1 MTIFQ
6 KVCQM
11 AQYFDKSDP
20 VSIMAADSPTSTA
33 DKDTSKKRKSARL
46 EIARIKDFL
55 SREVEG
61 YYSQMN
67 EGVRISTEEENDVK
81 EVIQTSMTTALEGVK
96 KFHLYFK
103 KDKELAISYLQDAA
117 EILDGC
123 LNMLN
128 DIPQEFMFLKKI
140 ADEMNK
146 LAELLKGIREISE
159 MKSGRLD
166 SAEAVKSLLSYVGV
180 FSYLMDIRKQE
191 STEEEYERE
200 KAYHTIMVNISNKM
214 RYLGSSVKEDKEWTI
229 RMVQD
234 AAEIIECS
242 CKMIRKAPGE
252 MMFFEKIAEK
262 CRSLAKLLEDQSE
275 ESDDSAGSDSG
286 DGEPSPKRA
295 KPMIA

>member
-1 MTIFQ
+1 
-6 KVCQM
+6 
-11 AQYFDKSDP
+11 
-20 VSIMAADSPTSTA
+20 MAADSPNSTA
-33 DKDTSKKRKSARL
+33 DEDISKKRKSARL

-159 MKSGRLD
+159 M
-166 SAEAVKSLLSYVGV
+166 
-180 FSYLMDIRKQE
+180 
-191 STEEEYERE
+191 
-200 KAYHTIMVNISNKM
+200 NIS
-214 RYLGSSVKEDKEWTI
+214 TI
-229 RMVQD
+229 RGFLGV
-234 AAEIIECS
+234 
-242 CKMIRKAPGE
+242 GW
-252 MMFFEKIAEK
+252 
-262 CRSLAKLLEDQSE
+262 L
-275 ESDDSAGSDSG
+275 G
-286 DGEPSPKRA
+286 DGREGYH
-295 KPMIA
+295 